1 MPLDIQGVTLS
12 LIIGTLFAIVYALR
26 VLVLMERR
34 MGRIELH
41 IEKIAERIIREE
53 LKIERAIKRK
63 SSKPAA
69 KRRKKR

>member
-63 SSKPAA
+63 SSGPA

>member
-12 LIIGTLFAIVYALR
+12 IIIGTLAAIVYALR
-26 VLVLMERR
+26 ILVLMERR

-53 LKIERAIKRK
+53 LKIERAIKGR
-63 SSKPAA
+63 SA
-69 KRRKKR
+69 KKRKKR

>member
-26 VLVLMERR
+26 AAVLMERR

-63 SSKPAA
+63 SSGSA
-69 KRRKKR
+69 KKRKKR